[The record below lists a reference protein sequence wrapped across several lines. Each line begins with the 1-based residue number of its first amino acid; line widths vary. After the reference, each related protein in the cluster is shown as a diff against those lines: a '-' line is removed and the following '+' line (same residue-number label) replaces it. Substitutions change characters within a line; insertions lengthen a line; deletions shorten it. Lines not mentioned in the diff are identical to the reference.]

1 MLSSFLLFLD
11 VYGHNPKKKQPT
23 FLIVTPPPPP
33 HLVTKNWHILKS
45 LFFKIL
51 FNSKPPPSPQPSP
64 APYAK
69 RRGEGGGVQGV
80 HYEVHS
86 LREKWPNTEFF
97 LVHIFSVFS
106 PNTGKYGPEKTPYL
120 DTFHTMID
128 TKWVKRQCTTTIKKL
143 TFLVY

>member
-23 FLIVTPPPPP
+23 FLIVTPPP
-33 HLVTKNWHILKS
+33 
-45 LFFKIL
+45 
-51 FNSKPPPSPQPSP
+51 PQPSP

>member
-23 FLIVTPPPPP
+23 FLIVPPPPRP
-33 HLVTKNWHILKS
+33 TSLQKIGIFSSHSFSKS
-45 LFFKIL
+45 YLIA
-51 FNSKPPPSPQPSP
+51 NHPPPQPSP

-69 RRGEGGGVQGV
+69 RRGEGGGVQSV

>member
-1 MLSSFLLFLD
+1 MYMVIIPRKSNPLFLLS
-11 VYGHNPKKKQPT
+11 PP
-23 FLIVTPPPPP
+23 PPPPP

-51 FNSKPPPSPQPSP
+51 FNSKPPPPQPSP

>member
-51 FNSKPPPSPQPSP
+51 FNSKPPPPQPSP